1 MIKVLLV
8 DDQALI
14 RKGFTLVLEAES
26 DLHVVG
32 EAGDG
37 FEAVRKVQELAPDVV
52 LMDVRMPGLDGIEA
66 TRRITTAS
74 RSKVLI
80 LTTFDVDDYAFDGL
94 RNGASGFLLKDVLP
108 DALCGA
114 IRAVADGDAVLTP
127 RITREFVDRFGAARS
142 AVAAGPVRVP
152 RELGSLTQRERE
164 VLDLVSSGLSNAEVA
179 ARLFLSE
186 ATVKTHIT
194 RMLSKLGLRDR
205 VQAVIYAYDH
215 GLVQRL
221 R

>member
-1 MIKVLLV
+1 LISVLLV

-14 RKGFTLVLEAES
+14 RKGFTLVLEAEP
-26 DLHVVG
+26 DLRVVG
-32 EAGDG
+32 EAGNG
-37 FEAVRKVQELAPDVV
+37 FEAVKKVQELAPDVV
-52 LMDVRMPGLDGIEA
+52 LMDVQMPGLDGIEA

-74 RSKVLI
+74 RSRVLI
-80 LTTFDVDDYAFDGL
+80 LTTFDLDDYAFEGL

-108 DALCGA
+108 EALCGA

-127 RITREFVDRFGAARS
+127 RITREFVDRFAHTGPEAATR
-142 AVAAGPVRVP
+142 PTVP
-152 RELGSLTQRERE
+152 RELGALTQRERE

-179 ARLFLSE
+179 GRLFLSE
-186 ATVKTHIT
+186 ATVKTHVT

-215 GLVQRL
+215 GLVQRQP
-221 R
+221 